1 MSKRRASAIASLCKL
16 SERERERERNVF
28 IFKIIDI
35 TYNINVTLHG
45 YTLIYKKRKE
55 IRNGGKVMCQRV
67 SQL

>member
-1 MSKRRASAIASLCKL
+1 MK
-16 SERERERERNVF
+16 RERERERNVF

-35 TYNINVTLHG
+35 TYNINVTLHW

-55 IRNGGKVMCQRV
+55 KKIRNGSKVICQRV